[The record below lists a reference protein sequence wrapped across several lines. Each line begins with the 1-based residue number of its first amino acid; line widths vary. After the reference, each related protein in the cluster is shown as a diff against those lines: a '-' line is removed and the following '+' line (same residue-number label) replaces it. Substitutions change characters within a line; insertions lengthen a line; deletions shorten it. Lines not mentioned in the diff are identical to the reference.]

1 MAQTV
6 FHGAPADSAQAVCV
20 FTHGRGQSPEEMI
33 ADVLGRVV
41 VPCVRFALPRAPR
54 DAWYDAR
61 AIDPMTDRTRAQL
74 DAALEQLDNTIA
86 AARAGCPGVPL
97 VVAGFSQGACLSAE
111 YLLRGGAADAGVLL
125 TGCRVGVADD
135 DPPVATLSAMPV
147 YTSNSDADAWV
158 ALAPWQQMVADL
170 AQAGARLRCDI
181 LPGRDHAVSDAEC
194 AVVSDMLARLIRRQ
208 PLWQTPTA
216 GQR

>member
-6 FHGAPADSAQAVCV
+6 FHGAPAGTAQAVCV

-33 ADVLGRVV
+33 ETVVARIDAPGVL
-41 VPCVRFALPRAPR
+41 FALPRAPR

-61 AIDPMTDRTRAQL
+61 AVDPLSTQTRTQL
-74 DAALEQLDNTIA
+74 DAALDQLGQTIA
-86 AARAGCPGVPL
+86 ASRTACPGVPV

-125 TGCRVGVADD
+125 TGCRIGASDDDLPTAALPHLPVYASNSDD
-135 DPPVATLSAMPV
+135 DP
-147 YTSNSDADAWV
+147 WI
-158 ALAPWQQMVADL
+158 ALDPWQQMVTAL
-170 AQAGARLRCDI
+170 ARAGARLRCDV

>member
-6 FHGAPADSAQAVCV
+6 FHGAPNETAQAVCV

-33 ADVLGRVV
+33 ADVLARVAA
-41 VPCVRFALPRAPR
+41 PDVRFALPRAPR

-61 AIDPMTDRTRAQL
+61 AVDPLSDQTRTQL
-74 DAALEQLDNTIA
+74 DAALEQISDTIA
-86 AARAGCPGVPL
+86 AARAACPGVPL

-135 DPPVATLSAMPV
+135 YPPLAALSAMPV
-147 YTSNSDADAWV
+147 YTSNSDADPWV
-158 ALAPWQQMVADL
+158 ALAPWQRMVTDL

-181 LPGRDHAVSDAEC
+181 LPGREHVVSDAEC
-194 AVVSDMLARLIRRQ
+194 AMVSDMLVRLARGW
-208 PLWQTPTA
+208 PLWEA
-216 GQR
+216 K